1 MLIRLRIYCL
11 SWMENTTSHVFQF
24 TTSWITDLEAN
35 DLQATVKICIHR
47 LNVKVGA
54 TIPTGCFI
62 IKSEGKSMC
71 NGQKSVDC
79 KNFRPR
85 LSLVSGFLTLEWF
98 QAWKPR
104 PQHFFFWI
112 QRNFTFL
119 KNIFY
124 RLTRGNKTPT
134 VPYVHNTLTSLISH
148 PSFLILLKMFQKSW
162 YPT

>member
-1 MLIRLRIYCL
+1 M
-11 SWMENTTSHVFQF
+11 
-24 TTSWITDLEAN
+24 
-35 DLQATVKICIHR
+35 QAPMKICIHR

-104 PQHFFFWI
+104 PL
-112 QRNFTFL
+112 RANELDFTPF
-119 KNIFY
+119 IF
-124 RLTRGNKTPT
+124 NAFENVSKI
-134 VPYVHNTLTSLISH
+134 LISH
-148 PSFLILLKMFQKSW
+148 LTLHDSYAGQNLDIPSDIGRQLCRPQFIDFQRIKFHGRAF
-162 YPT
+162 

>member
-1 MLIRLRIYCL
+1 MYFSSQLRESRL
-11 SWMENTTSHVFQF
+11 VG
-24 TTSWITDLEAN
+24 N
-35 DLQATVKICIHR
+35 DLQATMKICIHR

-98 QAWKPR
+98 QDWKPR
-104 PQHFFFWI
+104 PLLD
-112 QRNFTFL
+112 NELDFTRF
-119 KNIFY
+119 IF
-124 RLTRGNKTPT
+124 NAFENVSKI
-134 VPYVHNTLTSLISH
+134 LISH
-148 PSFLILLKMFQKSW
+148 LTLDDSHAGLDS
-162 YPT
+162 